1 MLKHNKFNIIK
12 IEVIRNL
19 NTAHYAYGVS
29 GEDDG
34 YNACVWACVAAKDF
48 ATLLAIVDTA
58 KDLWIGQVKALEE
71 SKAVDHRTAMREC
84 KRVIDWARR
93 IRVLAG

>member
-1 MLKHNKFNIIK
+1 MKINKFDLIK
-12 IEVIRNL
+12 TEVIRNL

-34 YNACVWACVAAKDF
+34 YNACVWACVAATDF

-58 KDLWIGQVKALEE
+58 KDLRIGQVKALEE
-71 SKAVDHRTAMREC
+71 SKAVNHRTAMREC
-84 KRVIDWARR
+84 QRALDWARK